1 MPGLQVAD
9 WFLNPEEG
17 DAAAAGGGGLPVCR
31 AKNLFAPEAYDVKN
45 GCEGGRE
52 ER

>member
-31 AKNLFAPEAYDVKN
+31 AKNLFAPEAQDVKN